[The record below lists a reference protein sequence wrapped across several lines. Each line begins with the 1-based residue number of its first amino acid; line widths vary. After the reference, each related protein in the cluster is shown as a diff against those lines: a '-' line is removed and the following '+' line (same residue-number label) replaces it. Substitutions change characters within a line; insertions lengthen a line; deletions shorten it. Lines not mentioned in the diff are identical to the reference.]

1 MSVVVFRIFFWAGSS
16 EISAEFGISILILL
30 PPTQDA
36 DTTCKY
42 IQSYSAPIATTS
54 KFSDFC
60 YLLVVRVAFR
70 KALQQRLAPK
80 VAVQKAA
87 EGLAGRVETMWL
99 ALEFW
104 KDFLRDVQ
112 QQYGRDHGRYSVY

>member
-1 MSVVVFRIFFWAGSS
+1 MQRAN
-16 EISAEFGISILILL
+16 
-30 PPTQDA
+30 T
-36 DTTCKY
+36 
-42 IQSYSAPIATTS
+42 YSAPIATTS

-60 YLLVVRVAFR
+60 VAFR